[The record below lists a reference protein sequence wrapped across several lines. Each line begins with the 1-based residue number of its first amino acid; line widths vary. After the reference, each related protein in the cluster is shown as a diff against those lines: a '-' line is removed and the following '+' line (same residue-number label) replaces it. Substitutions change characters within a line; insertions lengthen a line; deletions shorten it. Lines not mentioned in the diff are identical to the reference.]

1 MTGVGRHT
9 DANLIRRLDW
19 GLKNKDSEQNCKN
32 PSHAHPVRLWPPNAK
47 TDLHV
52 GSSLLVRLV
61 LSKHLQTVSLLQLR
75 HPVEE
80 KRFVVAASDDLMFRA
95 TRLSASFEKLCDLC
109 KVILEA
115 CRTDDLDDTRRF
127 WAGVPKGVRDIAR
140 LVDICAPLCLNDLVT
155 DPHPNFSL
163 KHVGEFVLH
172 RMNVWRN
179 KPVRSDR
186 IFDDCK
192 PSTGL
197 VAPHLN
203 CAPRPPKFTDFPSP
217 GRTTIRPPCFTGVI
231 AAITHSSFSC
241 NDLCLTS
248 ALNGGLLPGAS
259 RFRTR
264 G

>member
-9 DANLIRRLDW
+9 DGNLIGRLDC

-80 KRFVVAASDDLMFRA
+80 KRFVVAASDDLMLRA
-95 TRLSASFEKLCDLC
+95 TRLSASFEKLCDLR

-127 WAGVPKGVRDIAR
+127 WAGVPRRCAGHCKVCRHMCPALPQRSRHRSAPQFFPQARRRVRPPSYERVAEQ
-140 LVDICAPLCLNDLVT
+140 AGT
-155 DPHPNFSL
+155 
-163 KHVGEFVLH
+163 E
-172 RMNVWRN
+172 
-179 KPVRSDR
+179 RSDFR
-186 IFDDCK
+186 RLQAVHW
-192 PSTGL
+192 SG
-197 VAPHLN
+197 
-203 CAPRPPKFTDFPSP
+203 SP
-217 GRTTIRPPCFTGVI
+217 TP
-231 AAITHSSFSC
+231 
-241 NDLCLTS
+241 
-248 ALNGGLLPGAS
+248 
-259 RFRTR
+259 
-264 G
+264 